1 MTGAPRRRVLM
12 LAQQFPW
19 PPRHGAATRAWGL
32 LRALARAHDVTLIAF
47 ETEGA
52 DLGRLRTVAQPIVA
66 GPMPRRSR
74 LDRLRTLL
82 MGHADLADR
91 LRSAVFTSA
100 LGGALRA
107 RAFDVVQ
114 LEGLEMAPYLD
125 VLRPPHFH
133 GLVIY
138 DAFNVEHV
146 LQARAG
152 AATGA
157 GPAAL
162 YSRLQAPRLR
172 RLEAQMCRRADRVLC
187 VSEPDASAL
196 RALVPAGEPTVVPN
210 GVDVDDFARTED
222 QATDGAARLV
232 FTGTMD
238 FRPNADA
245 VEWFARDVLP
255 RIRAVRPD
263 AELVAV
269 GQRPGPRLQ
278 RRHGRDG
285 VTITGAVDDVRPFL
299 ARASVVVAPLRFG
312 SGTRVKLLEAM
323 ASARPIVATTLAAEG
338 LAVRDGTEL
347 LLADGPEPFARAV
360 LGLLA
365 DPAHARRLGQAG
377 QALVRARYDWRAI
390 GPRLLAVYDGV
401 TAIEA

>member
-1 MTGAPRRRVLM
+1 VTGASRRRVLM
-12 LAQQFPW
+12 LAHQLPW
-19 PPRHGAATRAWGL
+19 PPRHGSAARAWGL
-32 LRALARAHDVTLIAF
+32 LRALARAHEVTLIAF

-52 DLGRLRTVAQPIVA
+52 DLDRLRTIAEPIVA
-66 GPMPRRSR
+66 GPPPRRSR
-74 LDRLRTLL
+74 GDRLRTLL
-82 MGHADLADR
+82 SGRADLADR
-91 LRSAVFTSA
+91 LRSAAFARA
-100 LGGALRA
+100 LEAVLGA
-107 RAFDVVQ
+107 RAFDAVQ

-125 VLRPPHFH
+125 ILRPPRFQ
-133 GLVIY
+133 GAVVY

-152 AATGA
+152 AVTGL

-172 RLEAQMCRRADRVLC
+172 RLEALMCRRADRVLC
-187 VSEPDASAL
+187 VSEPDAAAL
-196 RALVPAGEPTVVPN
+196 RALVPTREPTVVPN
-210 GVDVDDFARTED
+210 GVDVDDFARVGD
-222 QATDGAARLV
+222 RATDGAARLV

-238 FRPNADA
+238 FRPNADG

-255 RIRAVRPD
+255 RIRSVRPD
-263 AELVAV
+263 AELIVV
-269 GQRPGPRLQ
+269 GQRPGPRLR

-323 ASARPIVATTLAAEG
+323 ACARPIVATTLAAEG

-347 LLADGPEPFARAV
+347 LLADAPEPFARTV
-360 LGLLA
+360 LALLD
-365 DPAHARRLGQAG
+365 DPARARRLGQAG
-377 QALVRARYDWRAI
+377 QALVRARHDWTAI
-390 GPRLLAVYDGV
+390 APRVLAVYEGV
-401 TAIEA
+401 TAVEA